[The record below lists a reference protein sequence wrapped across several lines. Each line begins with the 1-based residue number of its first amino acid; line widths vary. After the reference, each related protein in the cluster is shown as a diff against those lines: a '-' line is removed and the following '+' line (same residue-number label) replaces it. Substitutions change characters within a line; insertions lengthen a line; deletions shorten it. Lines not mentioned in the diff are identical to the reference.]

1 MLAEFSLFLARERLV
16 SLVNLCVLYDFLYKR
31 IKELRENKKESQQKL
46 AMLLNVSQTMISR
59 YELEQAYPDVE
70 MLIKLAQHFGVSVDY
85 LIGVSES
92 KLPYTKSN
100 LSEQEQQMLF
110 LFKRLSKTQKEKAV
124 SYIEGMLE
132 E

>member
-1 MLAEFSLFLARERLV
+1 MM
-16 SLVNLCVLYDFLYKR
+16 R
-31 IKELRENKKESQQKL
+31 IKELREDKKESQQKL

-70 MLIKLAQHFGVSVDY
+70 ILIKLAEHFGVSVDY

>member
-1 MLAEFSLFLARERLV
+1 M
-16 SLVNLCVLYDFLYKR
+16 R

>member
-1 MLAEFSLFLARERLV
+1 M
-16 SLVNLCVLYDFLYKR
+16 R

-59 YELEQAYPDVE
+59 YELEQAYPDIE

-85 LIGVSES
+85 LIGLSES

-124 SYIEGMLE
+124 SYVEGMLE

>member
-1 MLAEFSLFLARERLV
+1 M
-16 SLVNLCVLYDFLYKR
+16 R
-31 IKELRENKKESQQKL
+31 IKELREDKKESQQKL

-110 LFKRLSKTQKEKAV
+110 LFKRLSKIQKEKAV

>member
-1 MLAEFSLFLARERLV
+1 M
-16 SLVNLCVLYDFLYKR
+16 R
-31 IKELRENKKESQQKL
+31 IKELREDKKESQQKL

-70 MLIKLAQHFGVSVDY
+70 MLIKLAEHFGVSVDY

>member
-1 MLAEFSLFLARERLV
+1 M
-16 SLVNLCVLYDFLYKR
+16 R
-31 IKELRENKKESQQKL
+31 IKELREDKKESQQKL
-46 AMLLNVSQTMISR
+46 AVLLNVSQTMISR

>member
-1 MLAEFSLFLARERLV
+1 M
-16 SLVNLCVLYDFLYKR
+16 R
-31 IKELRENKKESQQKL
+31 IKELREDKKESQQKL

>member
-1 MLAEFSLFLARERLV
+1 
-16 SLVNLCVLYDFLYKR
+16 
-31 IKELRENKKESQQKL
+31 
-46 AMLLNVSQTMISR
+46 MLLNVSQTMISR

-100 LSEQEQQMLF
+100 L
-110 LFKRLSKTQKEKAV
+110 
-124 SYIEGMLE
+124 LE
-132 E
+132 

>member
-1 MLAEFSLFLARERLV
+1 MRL
-16 SLVNLCVLYDFLYKR
+16 
-31 IKELRENKKESQQKL
+31 KELREARNENQQKL
-46 AMLLNVSQTMISR
+46 AILLNVSQTMISR
-59 YELEQAYPDVE
+59 YEL
-70 MLIKLAQHFGVSVDY
+70 AQHFGVSVDY
-85 LIGVSES
+85 LIGLSES

>member
-1 MLAEFSLFLARERLV
+1 M
-16 SLVNLCVLYDFLYKR
+16 R

-70 MLIKLAQHFGVSVDY
+70 MLIKLAEHFGVSVDY

>member
-1 MLAEFSLFLARERLV
+1 MHDSDTETAWYRCFYFSKLV
-16 SLVNLCVLYDFLYKR
+16 SGIYVT
-31 IKELRENKKESQQKL
+31 I
-46 AMLLNVSQTMISR
+46 
-59 YELEQAYPDVE
+59 
-70 MLIKLAQHFGVSVDY
+70 DY

-100 LSEQEQQMLF
+100 LSDQEQQMLF
-110 LFKRLSKTQKEKAV
+110 LFKRLSKAQKEKAV

>member
-1 MLAEFSLFLARERLV
+1 M
-16 SLVNLCVLYDFLYKR
+16 R
-31 IKELRENKKESQQKL
+31 IKELRENKRESQQKL

-70 MLIKLAQHFGVSVDY
+70 MLIKLAEHFGVSVDY

>member
-1 MLAEFSLFLARERLV
+1 M
-16 SLVNLCVLYDFLYKR
+16 R
-31 IKELRENKKESQQKL
+31 IKELREDKKESQQKL

-110 LFKRLSKTQKEKAV
+110 LFKRLSKTQKEKAM

>member
-1 MLAEFSLFLARERLV
+1 M
-16 SLVNLCVLYDFLYKR
+16 R
-31 IKELRENKKESQQKL
+31 IKELREDKKESQQKL

-85 LIGVSES
+85 LIGLSES

>member
-1 MLAEFSLFLARERLV
+1 M
-16 SLVNLCVLYDFLYKR
+16 R

-70 MLIKLAQHFGVSVDY
+70 MLIKLAEHFGVSVDY
-85 LIGVSES
+85 LIGLSES

>member
-1 MLAEFSLFLARERLV
+1 MLEV
-16 SLVNLCVLYDFLYKR
+16 VMMR
-31 IKELRENKKESQQKL
+31 IKELRADKKESQQKL

-100 LSEQEQQMLF
+100 LSEQEQQILF

>member
-1 MLAEFSLFLARERLV
+1 MM
-16 SLVNLCVLYDFLYKR
+16 R
-31 IKELRENKKESQQKL
+31 IKELREDKKENQQKL

-59 YELEQAYPDVE
+59 YELEQAYLDVE

>member
-1 MLAEFSLFLARERLV
+1 M
-16 SLVNLCVLYDFLYKR
+16 R

-85 LIGVSES
+85 LIGLSES

>member
-1 MLAEFSLFLARERLV
+1 M
-16 SLVNLCVLYDFLYKR
+16 R
-31 IKELRENKKESQQKL
+31 IKELRENKKENQQKL

-70 MLIKLAQHFGVSVDY
+70 MLIKLAEHFGVSVDY

>member
-1 MLAEFSLFLARERLV
+1 MM
-16 SLVNLCVLYDFLYKR
+16 R

>member
-1 MLAEFSLFLARERLV
+1 MF
-16 SLVNLCVLYDFLYKR
+16 YR
-31 IKELRENKKESQQKL
+31 IDYHKI
-46 AMLLNVSQTMISR
+46 LNFANVR
-59 YELEQAYPDVE
+59 
-70 MLIKLAQHFGVSVDY
+70 IKLAQHF
-85 LIGVSES
+85 GVSES

>member
-1 MLAEFSLFLARERLV
+1 M
-16 SLVNLCVLYDFLYKR
+16 R

-70 MLIKLAQHFGVSVDY
+70 MLIKFAQHFGVSVDY
-85 LIGVSES
+85 LIGLSES

>member
-1 MLAEFSLFLARERLV
+1 MLEV
-16 SLVNLCVLYDFLYKR
+16 VMMR
-31 IKELRENKKESQQKL
+31 IKELREDKKESQQKL

-70 MLIKLAQHFGVSVDY
+70 MLIKLAEHFRVSVDY

>member
-1 MLAEFSLFLARERLV
+1 M
-16 SLVNLCVLYDFLYKR
+16 R
-31 IKELRENKKESQQKL
+31 IKELREDKKESQQKL

-70 MLIKLAQHFGVSVDY
+70 MLINLAQHFGVSVDY

>member
-1 MLAEFSLFLARERLV
+1 M
-16 SLVNLCVLYDFLYKR
+16 R
-31 IKELRENKKESQQKL
+31 IKDLREDKKESQQKL

-110 LFKRLSKTQKEKAV
+110 LFKRLSKTQKEKAM

>member
-1 MLAEFSLFLARERLV
+1 M
-16 SLVNLCVLYDFLYKR
+16 R

-124 SYIEGMLE
+124 SYVEGMLE

>member
-1 MLAEFSLFLARERLV
+1 MP
-16 SLVNLCVLYDFLYKR
+16 
-31 IKELRENKKESQQKL
+31 KELREDKKESQQKL

-110 LFKRLSKTQKEKAV
+110 LFKRLSKTQKEKAM

>member
-1 MLAEFSLFLARERLV
+1 M
-16 SLVNLCVLYDFLYKR
+16 R
-31 IKELRENKKESQQKL
+31 IKELREDKKESQQKI